1 MTRPPLSAAAKSTP
15 ASISTVGDLRGLAAS
30 SLDSLK
36 RRLDALHADNARDLE
51 ASHSRISKRIKMHT
65 HSCLKMAEEA
75 EKEHKKMVDKVSL
88 QADEMKLSYKKLVTE
103 VEDELKHSSPALHS
117 CNLSLEWWSFVLL
130 VLLSGLLANPKLEA
144 SVLSICLNTTALTFM
159 MPFGLGAAI
168 RYDLTTQES

>member
-1 MTRPPLSAAAKSTP
+1 MSAGSPSPVAVGRGFLSPSLPVATPQTRPPLSAAAKSTP
-15 ASISTVGDLRGLAAS
+15 ASISTDGDLRGLAAS

-103 VEDELKHSSPALHS
+103 VQSSLSRVCKVTLPEMGKSMARALD
-117 CNLSLEWWSFVLL
+117 
-130 VLLSGLLANPKLEA
+130 GLRSRYNIPT
-144 SVLSICLNTTALTFM
+144 TTA
-159 MPFGLGAAI
+159 
-168 RYDLTTQES
+168 